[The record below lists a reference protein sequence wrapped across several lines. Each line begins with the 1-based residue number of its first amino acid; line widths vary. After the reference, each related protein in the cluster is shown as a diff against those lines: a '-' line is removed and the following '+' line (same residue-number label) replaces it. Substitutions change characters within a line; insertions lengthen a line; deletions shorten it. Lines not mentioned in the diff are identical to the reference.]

1 MSISSIPK
9 ELQLQIL
16 SYISYSDLMSVS
28 LTCHRLKDVS
38 RDPALWRTLTLEYE
52 RIMNS
57 TKACRDHVSRC
68 TGLKEIVIT
77 TGGMVIVNSDKIVS
91 VIMKAKDSLT
101 SIDISSSLSNTSL
114 NKISKMTQ
122 LRKLAFYAEK
132 VKADGIYSLASLT
145 ELRSLEFRWINVEYM
160 NEWVNLFTHLKKL
173 EEVELY
179 HISDE
184 VVERLVVNNPNLCHL
199 IISGSP
205 RLTTRSAKII
215 SENCHQLTHLE
226 IAFCSGFSSNDIQSL
241 ITACPNLTVADFG
254 GTEIDD
260 TALGLLSHICPEL
273 VYLSFDRCDNLS
285 EQGVEEFITAAAK
298 LKILDIRYLN
308 ATNPGFAKRI
318 EQEHPYI
325 EIRHFEDDDS
335 DDDTSSEN
343 E

>member
-91 VIMKAKDSLT
+91 VIMKAKGSLT

-122 LRKLAFYAEK
+122 LRKLAFYAGK
-132 VKADGIYSLASLT
+132 VNADGIDSLTSLT
-145 ELRSLEFRWINVEYM
+145 ELRSLKLPEFGLNCPPTVENL
-160 NEWVNLFTHLKKL
+160 NELANLFNHLKKL
-173 EEVELY
+173 EEFEF
-179 HISDE
+179 H
-184 VVERLVVNNPNLCHL
+184 
-199 IISGSP
+199 
-205 RLTTRSAKII
+205 
-215 SENCHQLTHLE
+215 
-226 IAFCSGFSSNDIQSL
+226 SGFLPSN
-241 ITACPNLTVADFG
+241 
-254 GTEIDD
+254 
-260 TALGLLSHICPEL
+260 
-273 VYLSFDRCDNLS
+273 
-285 EQGVEEFITAAAK
+285 
-298 LKILDIRYLN
+298 
-308 ATNPGFAKRI
+308 
-318 EQEHPYI
+318 
-325 EIRHFEDDDS
+325 
-335 DDDTSSEN
+335 
-343 E
+343 